1 MSRTLNPELLGSDS
15 SVTGGAPI
23 VGLDYIVES
32 GNQRTMAI
40 RQAMNQGTS
49 EGYTTWLREHAAD
62 FGLDPA
68 GITDRTVLVRVRD
81 TEVDRAEFACQ
92 ANESVT
98 AQMSPAE
105 LAQSDAAQMSEDV
118 LALFQ
123 QTENG
128 EIDTGANRPFLK
140 AFLQSI
146 IPESQQGAYTQENG
160 RLSKQGIDRIRNA
173 LFQRAY
179 GSTRLTT
186 AFSEATD
193 ETSRNVFTALMNAA
207 PHMAAVSDAIQ
218 RGTMYAVQIADDVAK
233 AAELI
238 RQVRSEG
245 GTLDDRLNQFSI
257 FGDVDPVV
265 ADFARMMDEYKRSG
279 KNMTRALNDV
289 LDTIENLGAPN
300 QEMLPGFEIPAP
312 DKQALVEASLER
324 TQERIAAERA
334 GAVEGQIGLP
344 GMDAQAFVGQSE
356 TRTPSLA
363 DSLTEAETIPE
374 KAQVVYNAA
383 SPVQEQLNTMMRE
396 VTNELDLSE
405 EYQDVTQKSLKSII
419 DKVTRKTE
427 SGEDYDVMRM
437 KDHTRTKITLDDFSQ
452 IPDVLDALDK
462 RNIPYQT
469 EAVGPTDWG
478 YKGFHVTWRNADGV
492 SSELQLTRPDAWK
505 TKLWSDAIYDKWR
518 NVTDVMSLSLEDR
531 EQYIKQKAES
541 NERWNQLGLPD
552 FSKYVRS
559 SSAVRTREFQS
570 SSNETGLVGSTQA
583 PFTNSRTNTLGS
595 DENFNTRPD
604 SVSTGGKNSLMGSSP
619 SAGIIQQESAG
630 GNTRT
635 GLNNDVQAFQ
645 GTGQQAQRPIQPVQV
660 PTGKPKHSPQQ
671 IASGLAK
678 SLNIGNLIGTRKM
691 NGMPANVQGYFEKHA
706 EYIAVR
712 SKNAGDYVTTMH
724 ELGHAIGKRLGMTG
738 TQDMITAMQQN
749 AAASGIDLS
758 KYTPDQLQDEAYAE
772 FFWRYM
778 EDEDLAR
785 QFAGDAFVDD
795 FERQMQNAG
804 IDRMVHRS
812 AGELRQYVNATAN
825 DRIAALVHDKSE
837 KRKTPLGYDLHEATR
852 TFHMG
857 RIHLWRAISLA

>member
-1 MSRTLNPELLGSDS
+1 MSRTLNPELLESDS

-23 VGLDYIVES
+23 VGPDYIVES

-81 TEVDRAEFACQ
+81 TEVDRAEFARQ

-160 RLSKQGIDRIRNA
+160 RLSKQGIDRIKNA

-245 GTLDDRLNQFSI
+245 GTLDERLNQFSI

-289 LDTIENLGAPN
+289 LDSIENLGAPN
-300 QEMLPGFEIPAP
+300 QETLPGFEIPAP

-324 TQERIAAERA
+324 TRERIAAERA

-344 GMDAQAFVGQSE
+344 GMDAQAFTE
-356 TRTPSLA
+356 TAEDSSTAEPGPEEIRTPETQEA
-363 DSLTEAETIPE
+363 IDERRARYEAEGITTDDEGYPTSYIQVGPQHTDE
-374 KAQVVYNAA
+374 QAAIIHEYQEAVNPDILKAYKEYLDGDRSKGSGPHIGTEVSQRTA
-383 SPVQEQLNTMMRE
+383 SRLK
-396 VTNELDLSE
+396 ELYGFDATGYHHAIGSVFFQHEAQNHTSRGAHHHDLSME
-405 EYQDVTQKSLKSII
+405 DPNDVARIEWVIEHYDTLEPAITKNGGQQKYSRDFTDKQSKPNPEIVYTKQI
-419 DKVTRKTE
+419 DGTIYV
-427 SGEDYDVMRM
+427 
-437 KDHTRTKITLDDFSQ
+437 
-452 IPDVLDALDK
+452 A
-462 RNIPYQT
+462 
-469 EAVGPTDWG
+469 EAVGE
-478 YKGFHVTWRNADGV
+478 VRNQRLNIISA
-492 SSELQLTRPDAWK
+492 
-505 TKLWSDAIYDKWR
+505 
-518 NVTDVMSLSLEDR
+518 
-531 EQYIKQKAES
+531 YIKK
-541 NERWNQLGLPD
+541 
-552 FSKYVRS
+552 
-559 SSAVRTREFQS
+559 SSASQQS
-570 SSNETGLVGSTQA
+570 KSAMQS
-583 PFTNSRTNTLGS
+583 PH
-595 DENFNTRPD
+595 
-604 SVSTGGKNSLMGSSP
+604 GSSTTP
-619 SAGIIQQESAG
+619 SMDAQSANATPTSNQNVPQTDLTVNSGIEGSEKEKRQIE
-630 GNTRT
+630 N
-635 GLNNDVQAFQ
+635 VQAFQ

-678 SLNIGNLIGTRKM
+678 NLNIGNFIGTRKM

-852 TFHMG
+852 AYHMG
-857 RIHLWRAISLA
+857 AYPFMARH